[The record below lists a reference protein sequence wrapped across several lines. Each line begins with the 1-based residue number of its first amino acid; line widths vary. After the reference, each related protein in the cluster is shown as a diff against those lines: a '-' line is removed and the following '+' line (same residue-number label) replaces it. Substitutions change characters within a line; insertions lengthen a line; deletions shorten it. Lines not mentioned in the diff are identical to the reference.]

1 MKLSRP
7 ARVRAALPALPLG
20 VPDVGGGAGANQP
33 GAYCPLPKKGE
44 TPPCLE
50 PAIAEYSE
58 FFSAIEEEDMSE
70 TRLARLEGDVA
81 AGAKAENAYLALSSL
96 AYGYYR
102 LSQRVATAEGADP
115 RFLARLEQWNALLA
129 VAYEASAEDTDFR
142 RAVREAALDLQRNA
156 PPVRMRCVDE
166 RGEATECDS
175 TDAVMRGI
183 DAAANEVGIRGALER
198 LLKRI
203 FGLRGS

>member
-7 ARVRAALPALPLG
+7 ALVLAALLALPLEA
-20 VPDVGGGAGANQP
+20 PDARGAGGDQP

-44 TPPCLE
+44 TPRCLE

-58 FFSAIEEEDMSE
+58 FFSALEEEDVTE

-81 AGAKAENAYLALSSL
+81 AGAEAKNAYLALSSL

-102 LSQRVATAEGADP
+102 LSQRVA
-115 RFLARLEQWNALLA
+115 A
-129 VAYEASAEDTDFR
+129 VDDTDFR
-142 RAVREAALDLQRNA
+142 QAVREAALDLQRNA
-156 PPVRMRCVDE
+156 PPVRLRCVDDQ
-166 RGEATECDS
+166 GETTECDS

-183 DAAANEVGIRGALER
+183 DAAANEVGFRGALQR
-198 LLKRI
+198 LLERI
-203 FGLRGS
+203 LGLGGS

>member
-1 MKLSRP
+1 MKPSRP
-7 ARVRAALPALPLG
+7 ALVLAALLALPIG
-20 VPDVGGGAGANQP
+20 APDVRGAGANEP

-44 TPPCLE
+44 TRRCLE

-58 FFSAIEEEDMSE
+58 FFSAIEENDVSE

-81 AGAKAENAYLALSSL
+81 AGAGAENAYLALSSL

-102 LSQRVATAEGADP
+102 LSQRVAAADDADP

-129 VAYEASAEDTDFR
+129 VAYETSADDTEFR

-156 PPVRMRCVDE
+156 PPVRLRCVDE
-166 RGEATECDS
+166 RGETVECDS

-183 DAAANEVGIRGALER
+183 DTAASEVGIRGALER
-198 LLKRI
+198 LFERI
-203 FGLRGS
+203 FGLGGS

>member
-7 ARVRAALPALPLG
+7 ALLLAALLAVPPAASE
-20 VPDVGGGAGANQP
+20 VTGGAADQP
-33 GAYCPLPKKGE
+33 GAYCPLPEKGE
-44 TPPCLE
+44 TPACLE

-58 FFSAIEEEDMSE
+58 FFSAIEAEDLSE

-81 AGAKAENAYLALSSL
+81 AGAEAENAYLALSSL

-102 LSQRVATAEGADP
+102 LSQRVAAAGDADP

-129 VAYEASAEDTDFR
+129 VAYEASGEDTDFR

-156 PPVRMRCVDE
+156 PPVRLRCVDE
-166 RGEATECDS
+166 RGETTECDS

-198 LLKRI
+198 VLKRM
-203 FGLRGS
+203 FSLGGCA

>member
-7 ARVRAALPALPLG
+7 ALVLAALLALPLG
-20 VPDVGGGAGANQP
+20 ASDVRGAGGSQP

-58 FFSAIEEEDMSE
+58 FFSAIEEDDVSE
-70 TRLARLEGDVA
+70 TRLARLESDVA
-81 AGAKAENAYLALSSL
+81 VGAGAENAYLALSSL

-102 LSQRVATAEGADP
+102 LSQRVAAAEDADP

-142 RAVREAALDLQRNA
+142 RRDSVGDGNRELSAQIHHFAVIIFDHKPFRAGWHL
-156 PPVRMRCVDE
+156 
-166 RGEATECDS
+166 CDQFP
-175 TDAVMRGI
+175 M
-183 DAAANEVGIRGALER
+183 
-198 LLKRI
+198 
-203 FGLRGS
+203 

>member
-7 ARVRAALPALPLG
+7 ALVLAALLALPLG
-20 VPDVGGGAGANQP
+20 APDARGAGGDQP

-44 TPPCLE
+44 TPRCLE

-58 FFSAIEEEDMSE
+58 FFSALEEQDVNE

-81 AGAKAENAYLALSSL
+81 AGAEAENAYLALSSL

-102 LSQRVATAEGADP
+102 LSQRVAAVDDTDP
-115 RFLARLEQWNALLA
+115 RFLERLERWNALLA
-129 VAYEASAEDTDFR
+129 VAYEASADDTDFR
-142 RAVREAALDLQRNA
+142 QAIREAALDLQRNA
-156 PPVRMRCVDE
+156 PPVRLRCVDDQ
-166 RGEATECDS
+166 GETTECDS

-183 DAAANEVGIRGALER
+183 DAAANEVGFRGALQR
-198 LLKRI
+198 LLERI
-203 FGLRGS
+203 LGLGGS

>member
-7 ARVRAALPALPLG
+7 ALVLAALLALSLG
-20 VPDVGGGAGANQP
+20 ASDVRGAGGNQP

-44 TPPCLE
+44 TPLCLE
-50 PAIAEYSE
+50 PAIAEYGE
-58 FFSAIEEEDMSE
+58 FFSAVEEQDVTE
-70 TRLARLEGDVA
+70 TRLARLESDVA
-81 AGAKAENAYLALSSL
+81 AGAETENAYLALSSL

-102 LSQRVATAEGADP
+102 LSQQVAAADDADP

-129 VAYEASAEDTDFR
+129 VAYEESADDTDFR
-142 RAVREAALDLQRNA
+142 QAVREAALDLQRNA
-156 PPVRMRCVDE
+156 PPVRLRCVDD
-166 RGEATECDS
+166 RGEAMECDS

-183 DAAANEVGIRGALER
+183 DAAANDVGIRGALER

-203 FGLRGS
+203 LGLGGS

>member
-7 ARVRAALPALPLG
+7 ALVLAALLALPLG
-20 VPDVGGGAGANQP
+20 ASDVRGAGANQP

-44 TPPCLE
+44 TPACLE
-50 PAIAEYSE
+50 PAIAEYGE
-58 FFSAIEEEDMSE
+58 FFSAIEEEDLSE
-70 TRLARLEGDVA
+70 TSLARLEGDVA
-81 AGAKAENAYLALSSL
+81 AGAKADNAYLALSSL

-102 LSQRVATAEGADP
+102 LSQRVAAAEGADP

-129 VAYEASAEDTDFR
+129 VAYEESGEDTEFR

-156 PPVRMRCVDE
+156 PPVRLRCVDE
-166 RGEATECDS
+166 RGETTECDS

-203 FGLRGS
+203 LSLGGS